1 MKYTQLPDNEWI
13 TPVRN
18 KFKMICCDCS
28 LVHDASFRIRDG
40 QIQIKLQR
48 NNISTAL
55 ARR

>member
-1 MKYTQLPDNEWI
+1 VNYPVLKDGVWLTPKYK
-13 TPVRN
+13 

-28 LVHDASFRIRDG
+28 LVHDVDFRVKNG
-40 QIQIKLQR
+40 KIQIKITR